1 LDELPPENWIKRI
14 LAGDRNAF
22 EMIFDQY
29 KNLVFK
35 TAYLKLDNASKAED
49 ALQKSFL
56 IAYRSLRIYNPSTG
70 AFSTW
75 LYRIT
80 VNHCL
85 NQRWKFLRLI
95 RPREIFDEGDTQ
107 DQVSLEK
114 KFSDQEVIER
124 ASQKLS
130 QKLRVVI
137 ILRYFLDLSY
147 AENSQVLDFPL
158 GTVKSR
164 LNLGLHKVCDETKS
178 DLLQSSTLRE
188 VSK

>member
-1 LDELPPENWIKRI
+1 MARMDLIKRSI
-14 LAGDRNAF
+14 AGDPNAF
-22 EMIFDQY
+22 EMIFEQY

-35 TAYLKLDNASKAED
+35 TAYLMLDDYDEAED
-49 ALQKSFL
+49 ALQEIFL
-56 IAYRSLRIYNPSTG
+56 KVYGALGTYNPAKG

-85 NQRWKFLRLI
+85 NQKRKLFH
-95 RPREIFDEGDTQ
+95 IFKSMR
-107 DQVSLEK
+107 VSN
-114 KFSDQEVIER
+114 D
-124 ASQKLS
+124 QKLQVHTS
-130 QKLRVVI
+130 IEDKLAENQAIDQALSRLSDKLRVVI

-147 AENSQVLDFPL
+147 SEIAQVLDLPL

-164 LNLGLHKVCDETKS
+164 LNMGLKKVRDGLEEEELKGLPT
-178 DLLQSSTLRE
+178 RE

>member
-1 LDELPPENWIKRI
+1 MARMDWIERT
-14 LAGDRNAF
+14 LAGDPNAF

-35 TAYLKLDNASKAED
+35 TAYLILDSVHDAED
-49 ALQKSFL
+49 ALQEIFL
-56 IAYRSLRIYNPSTG
+56 KTYRSLGSYDASKG

-85 NQRWKFLRLI
+85 NQRRKFLRI
-95 RPREIFDEGDTQ
+95 IKPRELSNESDSQ
-107 DQVSLEK
+107 NQVSLEE
-114 KFSDQEVIER
+114 KFSDQEALER
-124 ASQKLS
+124 ALRKLS
-130 QKLRVVI
+130 QKLQVVI

-147 AENSQVLDFPL
+147 SEIAQVLDIPL

-164 LNLGLHKVCDETKS
+164 LNLGLKKIREELHSEYF
-178 DLLQSSTLRE
+178 QSSTLRE
-188 VSK
+188 VSE